1 MSEEGGDALLWHPWE
16 FGRGLRNESDPT
28 SLPIAICR
36 YTYYRIFSLI
46 LHVDLCLLY
55 RSPTPSPMLSSFCP
69 SIFFNIYSV
78 QSPDSSP
85 PLPFVH
91 LDTNVYYN
99 HLITI
104 LCLISFYPF
113 QCNLRY
119 NNCCLL
125 SRFSSILGVLSLRT
139 LVSISCV
146 LFPPISTLLRAAII
160 FFLPVCLFFSI
171 SSNVHDVST

>member
-28 SLPIAICR
+28 SLPISICR

-85 PLPFVH
+85 PPPPPLSS
-91 LDTNVYYN
+91 T
-99 HLITI
+99 LIPT
-104 LCLISFYPF
+104 
-113 QCNLRY
+113 
-119 NNCCLL
+119 
-125 SRFSSILGVLSLRT
+125 SI
-139 LVSISCV
+139 I
-146 LFPPISTLLRAAII
+146 ITLLRSFVSSLSIHSNVTCAII
-160 FFLPVCLFFSI
+160 IAAFSPDFLPY
-171 SSNVHDVST
+171 